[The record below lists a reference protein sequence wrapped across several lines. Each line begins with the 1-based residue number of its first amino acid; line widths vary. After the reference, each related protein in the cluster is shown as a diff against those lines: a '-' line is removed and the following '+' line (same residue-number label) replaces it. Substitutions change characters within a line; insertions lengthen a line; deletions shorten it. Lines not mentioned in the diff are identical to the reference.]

1 MTLSPPSPL
10 ASAPNS
16 SPLRPRRSLL
26 YLPASNARA
35 LAKARTL
42 GCDGVILDLEDS
54 VAPDAK
60 ASARAQLVEALTAG
74 GFGRREVVV
83 RVNGLDTPWG
93 EQDLEALAHA
103 PPDAVLVPKVQDSGD
118 IARYHARLEAL
129 PDRVQLWAMVET
141 CRSLFH
147 LESLAAAS
155 RTSRL
160 ACLVMG
166 VNDLAK
172 EMGAELEAGRT
183 PFLTALSLSVAA
195 ARAYGLS
202 ILDGVFNGLEDAA
215 GLEQECRQGR
225 QFGFHG
231 KTLIHPG
238 QIEACNRV
246 FSPTSDQIAWA
257 STVVDAFAEARNA
270 GLGAIRVAGQMVER
284 LHLAQAER
292 ILVIHAAEREGG

>member
-1 MTLSPPSPL
+1 MSLSPPPL
-10 ASAPNS
+10 LSVP
-16 SPLRPRRSLL
+16 RPRRSLL
-26 YLPASNARA
+26 YLPGSNARA
-35 LAKARTL
+35 LEKARTL
-42 GCDGVILDLEDS
+42 ACDGVILDLEDS

-60 ASARAQLVEALTAG
+60 AAARDQVIAALTAG

-93 EQDLEALAHA
+93 EADLESLAHA
-103 PPDAVLVPKVQDSGD
+103 APDAVLVPKVQDAGD
-118 IARYHARLEAL
+118 VARYDARLAGFPE
-129 PDRVQLWAMVET
+129 RVQLWAMVET

-147 LESLAAAS
+147 LESLAAAA

-183 PFLTALSLSVAA
+183 PFLAALSLSVAA
-195 ARAYGLS
+195 ARAHSLS
-202 ILDGVFNGLEDAA
+202 ILDGVFNGLEDPA

-225 QFGFHG
+225 TFGFDG
-231 KTLIHPG
+231 KTLIHPS

-246 FSPTSDQIAWA
+246 FSPSPDQIAWA
-257 STVVDAFAEARNA
+257 TAVADAFAQPENA
-270 GLGAIRVAGQMVER
+270 ALGAIRVNGKMAER

-292 ILVIHAAEREGG
+292 ILAVHAAVGAG

>member
-1 MTLSPPSPL
+1 MSLSP
-10 ASAPNS
+10 
-16 SPLRPRRSLL
+16 RPRRSLL
-26 YLPASNARA
+26 YLPGSNARA

-60 ASARAQLVEALTAG
+60 ALARDQVVGSLTTG

-93 EQDLEALAHA
+93 EDDLEALAQA
-103 PPDAVLVPKVQDSGD
+103 APDAVLVPKVQDASD
-118 IARYHARLEAL
+118 IARYDARLSGY

-147 LESLAAAS
+147 LDGLAAAS

-160 ACLVMG
+160 SCLVMG

-172 EMGAELEAGRT
+172 EMGAELEPSRA
-183 PFLTALSLSVAA
+183 PFLAPLSLSVAA
-195 ARAYGLS
+195 ARAHGLS
-202 ILDGVFNGLEDAA
+202 ILDGVFNGLEDEA

-225 QFGFHG
+225 VFGFDG
-231 KTLIHPG
+231 KTLIHPS
-238 QIEACNRV
+238 QIETCNRV
-246 FSPTSDQIAWA
+246 FSPSPDQIAWA
-257 STVVDAFAEARNA
+257 GAVIDAFAHPDNA
-270 GLGAIRVAGQMVER
+270 AAGAIRVNGKMVER
-284 LHLAQAER
+284 LHLTQAER
-292 ILVIHAAEREGG
+292 ILAIQAAMGAG

>member
-1 MTLSPPSPL
+1 MSLPS
-10 ASAPNS
+10 
-16 SPLRPRRSLL
+16 RPRRSLL
-26 YLPASNARA
+26 YLPGSNARA
-35 LAKARTL
+35 LEKARTL

-60 ASARAQLVEALTAG
+60 ALARDQVIGALTAG

-93 EQDLEALAHA
+93 EDDLEALAQA
-103 PPDAVLVPKVQDSGD
+103 APDAVLVPKVQDAGD
-118 IARYHARLEAL
+118 IARYDARLNDAR
-129 PDRVQLWAMVET
+129 PGGYPGRVQLWAMIET

-147 LESLAAAS
+147 LDSLAGAC

-172 EMGAELEAGRT
+172 EMGAELEAGRA
-183 PFLTALSLSVAA
+183 PFLAALSLSVSA
-195 ARAYGLS
+195 ARAHGLS
-202 ILDGVFNGLEDAA
+202 ILDGVFNGLEDEA

-225 QFGFHG
+225 AFGFDG
-231 KTLIHPG
+231 KTLIHPS
-238 QIEACNRV
+238 QIETCNRV
-246 FSPTSDQIAWA
+246 FSPSPEQIAWA
-257 STVVDAFAEARNA
+257 GAVVEAFSRPENTA
-270 GLGAIRVAGQMVER
+270 LGAIRVNGKMVER

-292 ILVIHAAEREGG
+292 VLAVKGAMAEGS